1 MKDSPYFR
9 QAELMLRAMPHVAA
23 ESCFALKGGTAIN
36 LFLRDMPRL
45 SVDIDLAY
53 LPVEE
58 PRETALKNISE
69 ALVRIATAIKKA
81 ITGSRVQESPAQAP
95 ARISKLIVAA
105 GQTRIK
111 IEPNEVIRGSVFAAE
126 QRELTQS
133 AEEMF
138 QLSVTAQTLSVADLY
153 GGKLCAALDRQH
165 PRDLFDVMV
174 LLENEGISEEIRK
187 AFVVYLASHDRPMN
201 ELLDPTR
208 KDMRQVYESEFAGMA
223 IRDLQ
228 YEDLADARETL
239 IETLKK
245 ELTDAEKAF
254 LVSLKE
260 GQPDWGALAIP
271 GVEKLPAIQWK
282 LMNIRKMDNR
292 KRADSLEKLKRK
304 LEFLKQGESNTGER
318 RL

>member
-69 ALVRIATAIKKA
+69 ALGRITSAIKKA
-81 ITGSRVQESPAQAP
+81 IPGSRVQESRAQAP
-95 ARISKLIVAA
+95 GRISKLIVAA
-105 GQTRIK
+105 GHTRIK
-111 IEPNEVIRGSVFAAE
+111 IEPNEVIRGSVFAPE
-126 QRELTQS
+126 DRELTRS

-208 KDMRQVYESEFAGMA
+208 KDMRQVYESEFVGMTIKA
-223 IRDLQ
+223 VR
-228 YEDLADARETL
+228 YEDLIRARETL

-245 ELTDAEKAF
+245 EFTDAGKAV
-254 LVSLKE
+254 LVSVKE
-260 GQPDWGALAIP
+260 GQPDWNALAIP

-282 LMNIRKMDNR
+282 LMNIRKMDST
-292 KRADSLEKLKRK
+292 KRSEALEKLKAK
-304 LEFLKQGESNTGER
+304 LR
-318 RL
+318 V